1 MLVFL
6 LRLCGAVILV
16 DHSGGDAFSAD
27 RSQVG
32 HVPDRLR
39 LDVRGL
45 LSPGLVR
52 PVAVVMGHVL
62 AEYQGQVALVEDQ
75 DLVEQFAAECP
86 DDALADGV
94 HPRRLRQRAAFGCC
108 AR

>member
-1 MLVFL
+1 MSRRFHSPILYRSNIESCWPEL
-6 LRLCGAVILV
+6 GLCGAVILV
-16 DHSGGDAFSAD
+16 DHSGDDAFSAD

-45 LSPGLVR
+45 LLPGLVR

-62 AEYQGQVALVEDQ
+62 TEHQGQVAL
-75 DLVEQFAAECP
+75 AE
-86 DDALADGV
+86 
-94 HPRRLRQRAAFGCC
+94 PRQTRR
-108 AR
+108 